1 MRVALLA
8 LALASAAGHAGAQ
21 PKTLPNSAIP
31 EGTPPVQ
38 TKLPDVTT
46 RVPAV
51 GGGGSAV
58 GIVIDPGYHPDA
70 RPWPLGM
77 VIRPPDPHDPMNLE
91 IDGKPKHFGHR
102 VLDLVN
108 DGLLTLGHL
117 LRPPS

>member
-51 GGGGSAV
+51 GGGGSTV
-58 GIVIDPGYHPDA
+58 
-70 RPWPLGM
+70 GM